1 MFLRV
6 NRKKERLH
14 SMQPRLRM
22 ETTMIQLNQEYEE
35 YIKEHFEE
43 SRESGLKVKEYL
55 YQSTVAYHGRCVHT
69 LHIPKIYSQDEI
81 KDFQRIVKTT
91 YGIFEK
97 IILEYLK
104 NPAYRRLFPFSKRME
119 ELILVP
125 NLYDSVL
132 PIARFDI
139 FYSEETGAFK
149 FCEINT
155 DGTSAMNEDR
165 ELNIAIQY
173 NNAHQHMKEKYE
185 FGIFELFDSWIDT
198 FMGLYDTYEKKKEN
212 PRVAIVDFIDSHAS
226 ETEFEEFRK
235 RFAARGYDCEICD
248 IRRMTYR
255 DGVLYSHTGNPV
267 DVIYRRA
274 VTSDVE
280 KHYEEIPDFI
290 QAVKDQAVCLIGSFC
305 TQIIHNKW
313 LFKVIQEKET
323 LSLLTGEEQAFVME
337 HIPETKLLSAETC
350 DLQDLIK
357 TKDRWIVKPL
367 DSYASQGVFAGT
379 DYSDR
384 EWTDILEKHMDADY
398 IIQEYYPPHRTSNI
412 FFYKENPQFLP
423 YSNMAGLF
431 VYNGNLAGVYSRL
444 SDGGIIS
451 SQYNEKAVATL
462 YLK

>member
-1 MFLRV
+1 
-6 NRKKERLH
+6 
-14 SMQPRLRM
+14 
-22 ETTMIQLNQEYEE
+22 MISLNLEYKD
-35 YIKEHFEE
+35 YIDRHFEE
-43 SRESGLKVKEYL
+43 SRESGLAVKDYL
-55 YQSTVAYHGRCVHT
+55 YHSTVAYHGRCVHT
-69 LHIPKIYSQDEI
+69 LHIPKVYSSREI
-81 KDFQRIVKTT
+81 KDFERIVSVA

-97 IILEYLK
+97 IIREYLK
-104 NPAYRRLFPFSKRME
+104 NPQYRKIFPFSKRME

-139 FYSEETGAFK
+139 FYSEEDGSFK

-165 ELNIAIQY
+165 ELNIALQY
-173 NNAHQHMKEKYE
+173 NNVHQYMKEKYE
-185 FGIFELFDSWIDT
+185 FHAFELFDTWIDA
-198 FMGLYDTYEKKKEN
+198 FMKIYHTYEKRKEN
-212 PRVAIVDFIDSHAS
+212 PNVVIADFIDSHAS

-235 RFAARGYDCEICD
+235 RFEKRGISCEICD
-248 IRRMTYR
+248 IRKMTYR
-255 DGVLYSHTGNPV
+255 DGILYGESGRTV

-313 LFKVIQEKET
+313 LFKVIREEET
-323 LSLLTGEEQAFVME
+323 LALLTEEERDFVKE
-337 HIPETKLLSAETC
+337 HIPETRLLSSNDC
-350 DLQDLIK
+350 DLQDL
-357 TKDRWIVKPL
+357 TDNKDKWIVKPL

-379 DYSDR
+379 DYTEER
-384 EWTDILEKHMDADY
+384 WRDILKEVLDHDY
-398 IIQEYYPPHRTSNI
+398 IIQEYYPPHRTENI
-412 FFYKENPQFLP
+412 FFYKENPQFIP
-423 YSNMAGLF
+423 YSNMAGLY
-431 VYNGNLAGVYSRL
+431 VYNGKFCGVYSRL

-451 SQYNEKAVATL
+451 SEYNEKAVSTL

>member
-1 MFLRV
+1 
-6 NRKKERLH
+6 
-14 SMQPRLRM
+14 
-22 ETTMIQLNQEYEE
+22 MIQFNTEYEN

-43 SRESGLKVKEYL
+43 SRGSGLAVKDYL
-55 YQSTVAYHGRCVHT
+55 YHSTVAYRGRCVHT
-69 LHIPKIYSQDEI
+69 LHIPKIYSREEI
-81 KDFQRIVKTT
+81 EDFKRIVAAT

-97 IILEYLK
+97 IISEYLK
-104 NPAYRRLFPFSKRME
+104 NPEYRKIFPFSKRME

-139 FYSEETGAFK
+139 FYSEKTGDFK

-165 ELNIAIQY
+165 ELNIALQY
-173 NNAHQHMKEKYE
+173 NNVHQHMKEKYE
-185 FGIFELFDSWIDT
+185 FGTFELFDTWVDT
-198 FMGLYDTYEKKKEN
+198 FMGLYDTYEKRKEN

-235 RFAARGYDCEICD
+235 RFVAKGYDCEVCD
-248 IRRMTYR
+248 IRKMSYR
-255 DGVLYSHTGNPV
+255 EGILYGSTGKPV

-280 KHYEEIPDFI
+280 KHYDEIPDFI
-290 QAVKDQAVCLIGSFC
+290 QAVKEQAVCLIGSFC

-313 LFKVIQEKET
+313 LFKVIREEET
-323 LSLLTGEEQAFVME
+323 LSLLTKEEQDFVE
-337 HIPETKLLSAETC
+337 AHIPETRLLSSKTC
-350 DLQDLIK
+350 DLEALVE

-367 DSYASQGVFAGT
+367 DSYASQGVFAGIDQT
-379 DYSDR
+379 VEKWR
-384 EWTDILEKHMDADY
+384 DILEKYMDAGY
-398 IIQEYYPPHRTSNI
+398 IIQEYYRPHQTENI
-412 FFYKENPQFLP
+412 FFYKNNPEFVA

-431 VYNGNLAGVYSRL
+431 VYNGVFAGVYSRL

-462 YLK
+462 FCK